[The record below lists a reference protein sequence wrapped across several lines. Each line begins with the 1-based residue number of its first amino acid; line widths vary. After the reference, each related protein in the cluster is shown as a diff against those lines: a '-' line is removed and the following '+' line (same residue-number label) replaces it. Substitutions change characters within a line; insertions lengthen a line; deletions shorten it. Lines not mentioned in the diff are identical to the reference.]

1 MDFLTK
7 YGALKYL
14 NITPKKILGN
24 WLQLTLTIND
34 GAAFSLG
41 RGAGKFFS
49 IFAVTVLFVIF
60 YVGRRTDSNTWALT
74 LGVLA
79 GGITGNLSD
88 RLFRT
93 PGHLQGGVVDWIQ
106 VKHWPVFN
114 FADMCI
120 DVSVFMMIWLVYKR
134 KPLDSKRLKN
144 G

>member
-1 MDFLTK
+1 MTK

-24 WLQLTLTIND
+24 WLQLNLTIND

-41 RGAGKFFS
+41 QGAGKFFG
-49 IFAVTVLFVIF
+49 IFAVTVIVVIF
-60 YVGRRTDSNTWALT
+60 YVGRRTDSNAWALT

-106 VKHWPVFN
+106 IKHWPIFN
-114 FADMCI
+114 LADVCI
-120 DVSVFMMIWLVYKR
+120 DVAIFMLVWLVYKR